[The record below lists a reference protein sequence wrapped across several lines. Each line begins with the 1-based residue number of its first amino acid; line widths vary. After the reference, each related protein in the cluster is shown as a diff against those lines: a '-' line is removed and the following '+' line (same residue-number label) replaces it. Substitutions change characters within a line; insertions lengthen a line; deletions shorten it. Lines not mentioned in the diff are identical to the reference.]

1 MSNPRL
7 PPEIPDYVVALL
19 HDNPEALRKCYP
31 VSKLWVSR
39 TRRLLF
45 IRVEFRS
52 VADLEWWKKTFPDPS
67 DSPAYYTNALFVV
80 CPQVIAEADAE
91 DGSWIGAFSRVARLR
106 VESSLDGSKV
116 PSRHSTH
123 SHPHS
128 NYSAWRLP
136 SFHPHRL
143 STSFVHSPSSRTCP
157 WSAKGASRTPTTTSR
172 GHSPSLR
179 RLHPHLRDPRPCHTQ
194 RDREHCAPLLGLP
207 SGFHF

>member
-1 MSNPRL
+1 M
-7 PPEIPDYVVALL
+7 
-19 HDNPEALRKCYP
+19 
-31 VSKLWVSR
+31 
-39 TRRLLF
+39 
-45 IRVEFRS
+45 
-52 VADLEWWKKTFPDPS
+52 ADLEWWKKTFPDPS

-106 VESSLDGSKV
+106 VESSLDDSKV

-143 STSFVHSPSSRTCP
+143 STSFVHSPPRGPVPGRPKVQVGLRRRPPGATVRRFVDFTRIYGTLDLVILKGIENIVLRCWAYRVVLTFDGSCARSSRV
-157 WSAKGASRTPTTTSR
+157 KV
-172 GHSPSLR
+172 
-179 RLHPHLRDPRPCHTQ
+179 
-194 RDREHCAPLLGLP
+194 LG
-207 SGFHF
+207 G